1 MARTQRTTE
10 QIIGLLVEDEVK
22 LSQGVTVGG
31 FKLQCATHYRLSAY
45 NQSGQSSTKQ
55 GASILAKLHN
65 TSHSAL
71 VRRLLYHGKIS

>member
-1 MARTQRTTE
+1 MARTRRTTE

-31 FKLQCATHYRLSAY
+31 FKLQCATHYGLSAHH
-45 NQSGQSSTKQ
+45 QSGQSSTKQ
-55 GASILAKLHN
+55 GAAILAKLHN
-65 TSHSAL
+65 ASHSAL